1 MSSTVTEPTMKVTE
15 AGTTIV
21 AGETRAPYDVYA
33 KLEDPM
39 GVLSVALGQWE
50 RRDETRPQ
58 PEVRRASNTAMD
70 AIDGMLADLHAMRS
84 RLVGEIRD
92 ADDATAARV
101 DALLVGRQLQPHGYD
116 PDSHKP
122 GNSCTYCGR
131 DQDDPLHAPMGEGFT
146 PTGATEAGQ

>member
-50 RRDETRPQ
+50 RRDDSKPQ

-70 AIDGMLADLHAMRS
+70 AIDSMLTDLHAMRS
-84 RLVGEIRD
+84 RLTSEIRQ

-101 DALLVGRQLQPHGYD
+101 DALLAVR
-116 PDSHKP
+116 K
-122 GNSCTYCGR
+122 
-131 DQDDPLHAPMGEGFT
+131 
-146 PTGATEAGQ
+146 EAAS